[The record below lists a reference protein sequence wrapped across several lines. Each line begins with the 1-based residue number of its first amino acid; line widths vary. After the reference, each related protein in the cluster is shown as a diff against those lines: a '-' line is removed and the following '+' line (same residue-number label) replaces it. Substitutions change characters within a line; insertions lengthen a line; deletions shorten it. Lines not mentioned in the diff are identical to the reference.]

1 MKKVFPISAENA
13 IELAQVRAVNKQW
26 LRIFMG
32 KIYARANGGHFYMP
46 FDSSDLNDVQ
56 RSLLDRVLSVNGYNY
71 TFAGEGQWSFV
82 FWGIDLEDAIEF
94 FMQDRLMD
102 YEPQQPWIEYL
113 NK

>member
-1 MKKVFPISAENA
+1 MTAKEAT
-13 IELAQVRAVNKQW
+13 ELAQVKAVNKQW

-32 KIYARANGGHFYMP
+32 SIRTRANGGHFYMP
-46 FDSSDLNDVQ
+46 FDSSELNELQ
-56 RSLLDRVLSVNGYNY
+56 RVLLDRVLSVNGYNY

-82 FWGIDLEDAIEF
+82 FWGIELEDATEF

-102 YEPQQPWIEYL
+102 YEPEQPWIEYL